1 MTEKIVSLEYQTVL
15 NLVRD
20 HNEIDVI
27 GTLLVFNTIKKI
39 IKRRLVLKSYN
50 YFDDDYKD

>member
-1 MTEKIVSLEYQTVL
+1 MIEKIVSHEYQTVL

-20 HNEIDVI
+20 YNEIDVI
-27 GTLLVFNTIKKI
+27 GTLLVFYNIKKI